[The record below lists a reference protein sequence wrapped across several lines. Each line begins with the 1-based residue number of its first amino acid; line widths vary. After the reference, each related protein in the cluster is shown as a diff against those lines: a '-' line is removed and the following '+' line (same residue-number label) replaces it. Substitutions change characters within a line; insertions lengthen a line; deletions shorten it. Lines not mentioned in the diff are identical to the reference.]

1 MWCGLLALRRVG
13 GWLID
18 AGISAI
24 DTMGDR
30 TLCRVLTRKVAAE
43 FFGKNLVANL
53 ELVCYANYLR
63 AISTVVAH
71 FLHTEGVG
79 GSNPSLPIKNFNHLG
94 DYRNGGSFMTQII
107 LNSEQEKLLQQQL
120 ETGKYTT
127 PDQVITDAL
136 KALSE
141 KQHLNQPRQVVTI
154 ISGKPAQELLAE
166 KIKISRELKKSYQP
180 DPHKQA
186 LAEDFSNLCE
196 ETQAL
201 HADHSLTDEEIAEEI
216 AAYRRGE

>member
-1 MWCGLLALRRVG
+1 
-13 GWLID
+13 
-18 AGISAI
+18 
-24 DTMGDR
+24 
-30 TLCRVLTRKVAAE
+30 
-43 FFGKNLVANL
+43 
-53 ELVCYANYLR
+53 
-63 AISTVVAH
+63 
-71 FLHTEGVG
+71 
-79 GSNPSLPIKNFNHLG
+79 LPIKNFNHLG

>member
-1 MWCGLLALRRVG
+1 
-13 GWLID
+13 
-18 AGISAI
+18 
-24 DTMGDR
+24 
-30 TLCRVLTRKVAAE
+30 
-43 FFGKNLVANL
+43 
-53 ELVCYANYLR
+53 
-63 AISTVVAH
+63 
-71 FLHTEGVG
+71 
-79 GSNPSLPIKNFNHLG
+79 
-94 DYRNGGSFMTQII
+94 MTQII

-127 PDQVITDAL
+127 PAQVITDAL

-154 ISGKPAQELLAE
+154 LSGKPAQNLLAE
-166 KIKISRELKKSYQP
+166 KIKITREIKNSYQP

-186 LAEDFSNLCE
+186 LAENFSNLCE

-201 HADHSLTDEEIAEEI
+201 HAAHPLTDEEIAEEI